1 MNLTLQFQELENLIV
16 ELTRPP
22 VTPMLRAKLHRV
34 IEQVEALVADKAN
47 GDAEL
52 TALPSK

>member
-34 IEQVEALVADKAN
+34 IEHVEALVADKAN